1 MSERFYGQCF
11 GRKSDGEA
19 EGSDVGGAG
28 VQCPGRESDGEAWM
42 HEMPGTPSANAPGK
56 GADGE
61 VWMQRLPMR

>member
-1 MSERFYGQCF
+1 MSERFYDQYI

-28 VQCPGRESDGEAWM
+28 VQCLGRESDGEAWM
-42 HEMPGTPSANAPGK
+42 HEMPGTPSANAPNE

-61 VWMQRLPMR
+61 VWMQRLSVR